1 MSERKIGMCRP
12 ETNNKNLVECLKNFE
27 VVDMRNLTEKTE
39 IKFIKDRRDVNM
51 EKEYCK
57 RECYWNCDGQCC
69 PEDEESFNNAKPNNE
84 ECTTFLRK
92 DFDDYFWD
100 TYDYILGS
108 IQKMNLEQLEKV
120 KEFIESNSKEDK

>member
-1 MSERKIGMCRP
+1 MSKILDNP
-12 ETNNKNLVECLKNFE
+12 EEYFNSLSKEEFKNLLDEFGFE
-27 VVDMRNLTEKTE
+27 YE
-39 IKFIKDRRDVNM
+39 DRRDVKV
-51 EKEYCK
+51 EKENCK
-57 RECYWNCDGQCC
+57 RECYWNCNGQCC

-108 IQKMNLEQLEKV
+108 IQKMNLGQLEKV
-120 KEFIESNSKEDK
+120 KEFITSQPKEEK